1 MQQEKKN
8 RYDRIAPALGF
19 VLIALT
25 VLALILGFIQ
35 SRSRNAN
42 EEQAKTNTPVYMTE
56 TEGEERTIT
65 VIGSS
70 VIEVPADEVTFLIS
84 VTGEGDSV
92 QEAGEKTIASYNEL
106 MGQLMILGFDEDGLQ
121 TSAISLDKET
131 TYLKDGVVETKHV
144 GRFSIWAT
152 LPASTNNS
160 RLVNIFDT
168 ISKVDGTEIGS
179 MSFSASDTSDA
190 VKDSYEAAF
199 NDAKAKAQR
208 LFDASGE
215 TGELKVKSITA
226 TEGGIVRQKTA
237 MALSYAGG
245 ANIYLPGTSES
256 VRATVSVEFVF

>member
-35 SRSRNAN
+35 SRSRNAS
-42 EEQAKTNTPVYMTE
+42 EEQAKTNTSIYMTE

-106 MGQLMILGFDEDGLQ
+106 MGQLMILGFDEDGFQ

-131 TYLKDGVVETKHV
+131 TYLADGEVETRHV
-144 GRFSIWAT
+144 GRFSIWAA
-152 LPASTNNS
+152 LPVSTNNS

-168 ISKVDGTEIGS
+168 ISEVDGTEIGS

-190 VKDSYEAAF
+190 LEDAYEAAF
-199 NDAKAKAQR
+199 EDAKAKAQR
-208 LFDASGE
+208 LLDSSGE
-215 TGELKVKSITA
+215 TGGLKVKSITS
-226 TEGGIVRQKTA
+226 TEGGIVMQKTA
-237 MALSYAGG
+237 MALSSAGS
-245 ANIYLPGTSES
+245 ASSYLPGASES
-256 VRATVSVEFVF
+256 VRATVSVEFEF

>member
-179 MSFSASDTSDA
+179 MSFSASDTDA
-190 VKDSYEAAF
+190 VELDAYEAAF
-199 NDAKAKAQR
+199 DDAKLKAQR
-208 LFDASGE
+208 LLESTGE
-215 TGELKVKSITA
+215 KGELKVKSIQPT
-226 TEGGIVRQKTA
+226 GIGMERSTR
-237 MALSYAGG
+237 ALSTSGYG
-245 ANIYLPGTSES
+245 AYLPSASES
-256 VRATVSVEFVF
+256 VIATVDVEFEF

>member
-35 SRSRNAN
+35 SRSRNAS
-42 EEQAKTNTPVYMTE
+42 EEPVKTNTPVYMTE
-56 TEGEERTIT
+56 TKGEERTIT

-70 VIEVPADEVTFLIS
+70 EIEAPADEVTFLIS

-131 TYLKDGVVETKHV
+131 TYLTDGGVETKHV

-168 ISKVDGTEIGS
+168 ITRVDGTEIGS
-179 MSFSASDTSDA
+179 MSFSASDTDA
-190 VKDSYEAAF
+190 VELDAYEAALD
-199 NDAKAKAQR
+199 DAKAKAQR
-208 LFDASGE
+208 LLDSSGE
-215 TGELKVKSITA
+215 TGGLKVKSITA
-226 TEGGIVRQKTA
+226 TEGDIVMQKTA

-245 ANIYLPGTSES
+245 ANSYLPGASES